1 MKFRTNRSQV
11 YLIKTSEKINKI
23 KVVFIFFYLIL
34 NKILMLNSIKYY
46 VVYFFNIFFLLNIK
60 K

>member
-1 MKFRTNRSQV
+1 MKFHINRSQV